1 MPPVRSFAWLVLL
14 SALGR
19 VAVAQTPTAEV
30 TGRVTDQ
37 TGAVVIGARL
47 IVIGADTGVK
57 RETTSNDQGNYT
69 IPLLNPGNYQITV
82 MKEGFR
88 PINRSGI
95 AGHPRSEHQFPHRRG
110 GAPHRQRAV
119 GVTKEQRETLR
130 TNRRSCFGE
139 LDNAATF
146 NPS

>member
-1 MPPVRSFAWLVLL
+1 KSMPSVRLFAWLVLL

-47 IVIGADTGVK
+47 TVIGVDTGVK

-82 MKEGFR
+82 VKEGFR

-95 AGHPRSEHQFPHRRG
+95 TLNVGQAARLDFSLDVGSVTETVEITG
-110 GAPHRQRAV
+110 EAPQLNTESGSLGDV
-119 GVTKEQRETLR
+119 V
-130 TNRRSCFGE
+130 
-139 LDNAATF
+139 
-146 NPS
+146 